1 MSEENDFEKLRQKL
15 DDPEFRRRIENDA
28 RKLAGL
34 VEIDK
39 KLSESKEID
48 TDNLDQKQI
57 FKKFNIPS

>member
-1 MSEENDFEKLRQKL
+1 MIEENDFEKLRQKL
-15 DDPEFRRRIENDA
+15 DDPEFRRKIEDDA

-39 KLSESKEID
+39 KLSESKEIY
-48 TDNLDQKQI
+48 TDDLNKKQI